1 MKARL
6 EGGKVVRYNKVP
18 NVLRNSSKTII
29 NASQASDE
37 VLQEFGFYNIVT
49 PERESGQMLTN
60 LHFDNTINAF
70 TYDVVDA
77 PAEEI

>member
-6 EGGKVVRYNKVP
+6 EGGKIVKYNKVP
-18 NVLRNSSKTII
+18 NVLRNSSKTIV
-29 NASQASDE
+29 NASQASDD
-37 VLQEFGFYNIVT
+37 VLQEFGFYNVIDPELT
-49 PERESGQMLTN
+49 PGQSLTN

>member
-6 EGGKVVRYNKVP
+6 EGGKVVKYNTVP
-18 NVLRNSSKTII
+18 NVLTNGTKTVV
-29 NASQASDE
+29 NANRASNE
-37 VLQEFGFYNIVT
+37 VLEEFGFYDVVV
-49 PERESGQMLTN
+49 PEFSPEQRINN

-77 PAEEI
+77 PPV

>member
-6 EGGKVVRYNKVP
+6 EGGKAVRYNKVP
-18 NVLRNSSKTII
+18 NVLTNGSKTII

-37 VLQEFGFYNIVT
+37 VLQEFGFYNIVEPT
-49 PERESGQMLTN
+49 AQPGQTLTN

-77 PAEEI
+77 PSVQ

>member
-1 MKARL
+1 MKARI
-6 EGGKVVRYNKVP
+6 ENGKVIRYNKVP
-18 NVLRNSSKTII
+18 NVLTNDSKTIL

-37 VLQEFGFYNIVT
+37 VLQEFGFYSIVEPT
-49 PERESGQMLTN
+49 LQPGQSLTN

-77 PAEEI
+77 PSE

>member
-6 EGGKVVRYNKVP
+6 EGGKAVRYNKVP
-18 NVLRNSSKTII
+18 NVLTNGSKTIL
-29 NASQASDE
+29 NAYQASDQ
-37 VLQEFGFYNIVT
+37 VLQEFGFYNIVIPDIT
-49 PERESGQMLTN
+49 PGQSYTN

-77 PAEEI
+77 PSE

>member
-1 MKARL
+1 MKARM
-6 EGGKVVRYNKVP
+6 ENGKVIRYNKVP
-18 NVLRNSSKTII
+18 NVLTNGSKTIL

-37 VLQEFGFYNIVT
+37 VLQEFGFYDIVIPDTT
-49 PERESGQMLTN
+49 PGQSFTN

-77 PAEEI
+77 PSE

>member
-6 EGGKVVRYNKVP
+6 EGGKAVRYNKVP
-18 NVLRNSSKTII
+18 NVLTNGSKTIL
-29 NASQASDE
+29 NASRASEE
-37 VLQEFGFYNIVT
+37 VLQEFGFYDIVIPDTT
-49 PERESGQMLTN
+49 PGQSLTN

-77 PAEEI
+77 PSE

>member
-6 EGGKVVRYNKVP
+6 EGGKVVKYSKVP
-18 NVLRNSSKTII
+18 NVLTNGSKTIL

-37 VLQEFGFYNIVT
+37 VLEEFGFYNVVT
-49 PERESGQMLTN
+49 PTSLPGQILTN

-77 PAEEI
+77 PSEDI